1 MGAPMSGSMSGER
14 KRSVAAWPK
23 QPRLSSTLHFLVIR
37 FGRRVDPT
45 SSCWAILD
53 PSATLVGCAILAN
66 PLALRVLDALVAE
79 VAWYRHATENS
90 IELTPAHRLTQC
102 NAILGFWR
110 QTQPEA
116 LASGFSMTSS
126 SAQDPSEPEPLDLK
140 GVRILVVED
149 SWLLG
154 INLKSLLRALGA
166 DVLGPV
172 ATTSDAERLISGHLP
187 DAALVDFS
195 LRGDELAHGLI
206 DRLHNQG
213 VRVVV
218 ISGYAD
224 LPLAPGSLQSC
235 ISRSRRTCFSPP
247 YVQLRRRLSESVLC
261 DHRSL
266 PVDRD
271 LNAAA

>member
-1 MGAPMSGSMSGER
+1 M
-14 KRSVAAWPK
+14 
-23 QPRLSSTLHFLVIR
+23 
-37 FGRRVDPT
+37 
-45 SSCWAILD
+45 
-53 PSATLVGCAILAN
+53 VGCAILAK
-66 PLALRVLDALVAE
+66 PLALRVLDAPVAE
-79 VAWYRHATENS
+79 VAWYRHTTENS

-126 SAQDPSEPEPLDLK
+126 SAQDPSEAEPLDLK

-224 LPLAPGSLQSC
+224 LPLAPGKVAAILHKP
-235 ISRSRRTCFSPP
+235 IKEDLLLAA
-247 YVQLRRRLSESVLC
+247 LR
-261 DHRSL
+261 
-266 PVDRD
+266 PTTK
-271 LNAAA
+271 AAQ

>member
-1 MGAPMSGSMSGER
+1 
-14 KRSVAAWPK
+14 
-23 QPRLSSTLHFLVIR
+23 
-37 FGRRVDPT
+37 
-45 SSCWAILD
+45 
-53 PSATLVGCAILAN
+53 
-66 PLALRVLDALVAE
+66 
-79 VAWYRHATENS
+79 
-90 IELTPAHRLTQC
+90 
-102 NAILGFWR
+102 
-110 QTQPEA
+110 
-116 LASGFSMTSS
+116 MTSS

-172 ATTSDAERLISGHLP
+172 ATTSDAERLVSGHLP

-224 LPLAPGSLQSC
+224 VPLAPGKVAAILHKP
-235 ISRSRRTCFSPP
+235 INEDLLLAA
-247 YVQLRRRLSESVLC
+247 LR
-261 DHRSL
+261 
-266 PVDRD
+266 PTTK
-271 LNAAA
+271 AAQ

>member
-1 MGAPMSGSMSGER
+1 
-14 KRSVAAWPK
+14 
-23 QPRLSSTLHFLVIR
+23 
-37 FGRRVDPT
+37 
-45 SSCWAILD
+45 
-53 PSATLVGCAILAN
+53 
-66 PLALRVLDALVAE
+66 
-79 VAWYRHATENS
+79 
-90 IELTPAHRLTQC
+90 
-102 NAILGFWR
+102 
-110 QTQPEA
+110 
-116 LASGFSMTSS
+116 MTSS
-126 SAQDPSEPEPLDLK
+126 SAQDPSEAEPLDLK

-247 YVQLRRRLSESVLC
+247 YVQLRRRLSEGVLC

-266 PVDRD
+266 PIDRN
-271 LNAAA
+271 LNAAAYL